1 MPWFGS
7 HPTHGAI
14 WSYNNSSCENDW
26 SPQWDIKP
34 KDMNMME
41 GVGAISLIIQPL
53 AIAKPHFLIEIYKQF
68 I

>member
-1 MPWFGS
+1 L
-7 HPTHGAI
+7 
-14 WSYNNSSCENDW
+14 
-26 SPQWDIKP
+26 DIKP

-53 AIAKPHFLIEIYKQF
+53 VAMATPHFLIEIYKQF

>member
-1 MPWFGS
+1 MIGL
-7 HPTHGAI
+7 
-14 WSYNNSSCENDW
+14 
-26 SPQWDIKP
+26 QP

-53 AIAKPHFLIEIYKQF
+53 VAIAKPHLLIEIYKQF